1 MDREADSDIAGPW
14 VRKVSTRDSEI
25 TLLIAHHNQS
35 TILRTLDLAC
45 IVVGFFVAVNVVTYL
60 SHLHLFFFPRNGDWH
75 LQYSTFLL
83 WGLLSWTGV
92 STYRQIY
99 HSRRAERLL
108 YAAYTLLQNL
118 VLWGT
123 ITAAGVFFL
132 KLDRVSRQFTIYFV
146 LSAGVLLL
154 LCQCAVMEIV
164 RRLRHFGYGFRT
176 AIVIGQGASCEEFAA
191 LLKTAYPMGYHV
203 LTIPVDDEDAD
214 KPLSTRDL
222 PVADDAFIVGGT
234 EGESSI
240 DNPALQFL
248 KRGASVHIVPGLFD
262 ARLFRQTLGEVA
274 GVPVISLMSG
284 RLSRTQSIAKRS
296 IDLLGGVIITVAVSP
311 LLAMIATAIKLTST
325 GPVLFAQKRLGKDG
339 KPFMLYKFRT
349 MHPNAEDLL
358 KADPSLYE
366 KYRNNNFKLPK
377 GEDPRV
383 TRLGAILRATSLDE
397 LPQLLNVVRGDM
409 SLVGPRPV
417 VPAEIEM
424 YDDYATLFLSAKP
437 GMTGHWQV
445 NGRGDLQEY
454 AKRVELD
461 LEYIRDQSVGKDLE
475 ILLRT
480 VPAVLRRKGAY

>member
-1 MDREADSDIAGPW
+1 
-14 VRKVSTRDSEI
+14 
-25 TLLIAHHNQS
+25 LLIPQHNQS

-45 IVVGFFVAVNVVTYL
+45 IVAGFLIAVYVVTCL
-60 SHLHLFFFPRNGDWH
+60 SRLHLFFFPHNADFH
-75 LQYSTFLL
+75 IQYSTLL
-83 WGLLSWTGV
+83 LLGLLSWTGV

-118 VLWGT
+118 ILWGT

-132 KLDRVSRQFTIYFV
+132 KLDIVSRQFTLYFV
-146 LSAGVLLL
+146 SFAGCLLL
-154 LCQCAVMEIV
+154 LCQYAVMEV
-164 RRLRHFGYGFRT
+164 LRRLRHFGYGYRT
-176 AIVIGQGASCEEFAA
+176 AIVIGESPSCEEFAT
-191 LLKTAYPMGYHV
+191 LLMTAYPMGYHV
-203 LTIPVDDEDAD
+203 LTMPVENDDTAKLPRQGVE
-214 KPLSTRDL
+214 KDL
-222 PVADDAFIVGGT
+222 PEADDAFIIGAID
-234 EGESSI
+234 GEYSI
-240 DNPALQFL
+240 NNPALQFL

-262 ARLFRQTLGEVA
+262 ARLFKQMLGEVA
-274 GVPVISLMSG
+274 GVPVISLVSG
-284 RLSRTQSIAKRS
+284 RLSLIQSLVKRAV
-296 IDLLGGVIITVAVSP
+296 DLVGGVILIVLLSP
-311 LLAMIATAIKLTST
+311 LLALIAAAVKLTSG

-349 MHPNAEDLL
+349 MHQNAEELL
-358 KADPSLYE
+358 RASPQLSE
-366 KYRNNNFKLPK
+366 KYRLNNFKLPK

-383 TRLGAILRATSLDE
+383 TRLGALLRSTSLDE
-397 LPQLLNVVRGDM
+397 LPQLLNVIRGDM

-417 VPAEIEM
+417 VPPEIEM
-424 YDDYATLFLSAKP
+424 YADYATLFLSAKP

-445 NGRGDLQEY
+445 NGRGDLGEY